1 MKDPHK
7 QQKVYFL
14 LFRTRVLIEWKTKLS
29 VITRIYEA
37 NRKLWTII
45 SEWSKYNY
53 SCFGFMP
60 KVSAVFIIN
69 ITLRLWTVID
79 CLVGFVYCLWIWIYM
94 NIGGGELTPLELRL
108 TTDQLHG
115 NRVRHKIMKWSFASF
130 KSILEWSFLIWSDT
144 FHLKVQI
151 KKLSAFDPGHWG
163 SEAVYCGMTL
173 CCRQEFHQL
182 TMTPGPGR
190 SRSQEHSTLDENK
203 SVCCI
208 QPISTSCNEDTSIEF
223 PALFCV

>member
-1 MKDPHK
+1 MFWFYAKSFCCIHH
-7 QQKVYFL
+7 QYF
-14 LFRTRVLIEWKTKLS
+14 
-29 VITRIYEA
+29 A
-37 NRKLWTII
+37 
-45 SEWSKYNY
+45 
-53 SCFGFMP
+53 
-60 KVSAVFIIN
+60 
-69 ITLRLWTVID
+69 LRLWTVID
-79 CLVGFVYCLWIWIYM
+79 CLVRFVYCLWIWIYM

-115 NRVRHKIMKWSFASF
+115 NRVRHEIMKWSFASF
-130 KSILEWSFLIWSDT
+130 KSILEWSFLIWRDT